1 MPLLITNSDLVVNVF
16 QRKFVII
23 FSKFTIFKKNGY
35 YLFISTFYDSNSGVI
50 GILVSE
56 NMKNDSSIMFIP
68 YLVAE
73 IC

>member
-1 MPLLITNSDLVVNVF
+1 MPLLITNSDLVVDFF
-16 QRKFVII
+16 QRKFVLF
-23 FSKFTIFKKNGY
+23 FSDITILKKNGY

-56 NMKNDSSIMFIP
+56 NMKNDRSIMFIP